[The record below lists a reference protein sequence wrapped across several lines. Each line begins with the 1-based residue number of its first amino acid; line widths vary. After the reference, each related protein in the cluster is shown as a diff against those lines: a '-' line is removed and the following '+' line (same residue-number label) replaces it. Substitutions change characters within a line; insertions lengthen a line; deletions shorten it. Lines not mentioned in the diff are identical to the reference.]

1 MTMKYDSD
9 FGLALPRVSY
19 DARAIYDITSRI
31 YAGVRFSGAG
41 ARLGRCWRIPYEMI
55 VDNSPVD
62 VLSYDVKVPGWFDVG
77 LMGGWQF
84 NRKIGF
90 WLESGNLL
98 CESIQRSPF
107 YSEKDLWITAGITL
121 NI

>member
-1 MTMKYDSD
+1 MKYAAD

-31 YAGVRFSGAG
+31 YAGVRVSGAG
-41 ARLGRCWRIPYEMI
+41 ARLGRCWGIPIWINSSDDEM
-55 VDNSPVD
+55 
-62 VLSYDVKVPGWFDVG
+62 LSYDVKVPGWFDVG